1 MKNSEPLN
9 ARSPRTDTETKDITV
24 KESLISLLILLHLVG
39 LLAGQA
45 RADLAAYLKKPEPAY
60 RWEKRGEERADG
72 GTIYDLHLVSQVW
85 QGITWTHRVQI
96 FRPDNIEHPHFC
108 TLLNTGGNGGAT
120 EKALGM
126 TLAKGAGTVFAI
138 LYNIPNQPLYGGK
151 VEDALV
157 VYTWLKYMETGD
169 ESWPLHFPMAKA
181 VLKSMDAI
189 QAFFQE
195 TKLPP
200 IEGFLVTGAS
210 KRGWTAWLV
219 GASRDPRVKAIAPM
233 VIDTLN
239 IPAQLPHHLEAFGG
253 VSEQIDD
260 YTNAGVLEKL
270 STPQGKRLLELEDPY
285 SYRHLLTLP
294 KLLINGTN
302 DRYWAQDALNLYW
315 DGLKGPK
322 WVLYVPNS
330 GHGLEDRT
338 RVYNALSAFARAIAG
353 KRRWPKMR
361 WAYQE
366 DSRGASLFVG
376 SDIAPKSAHLFRTYA
391 LTKDFRD
398 SKWSS
403 EPMTPA
409 KGSFTG
415 RLDAPL
421 DGYAALFGEAVYEID
436 GKEFTL
442 STQIKIL
449 PGRMVGMTEAQKAAM
464 RQPPPDA
471 VVLFNGTDLAHWVHR
486 GSGRPATWTVSNGE
500 IEIKPGSGD
509 ILTKERFSDFQLHLE
524 FNVPYLPGATGQARG
539 NSGVYLHGLYEIQVL
554 DSYRNPTY
562 AKGGCGAIYG
572 QKDPDFRACKPPNE
586 WQTYDITF
594 RAPRFG
600 ADGKVVENPRIT
612 VLHNGVKIHDNV
624 EIKAGPTTASLGG
637 PLIPTGPILL
647 QDHGHRVRYRNI
659 WIRPLKM

>member
-1 MKNSEPLN
+1 MG
-9 ARSPRTDTETKDITV
+9 AITV
-24 KESLISLLILLHLVG
+24 KRHLIFVCILFSLA
-39 LLAGQA
+39 AGYC

-60 RWEKRGEERADG
+60 RWEKRGEERVEG
-72 GTIYDLHLVSQVW
+72 GTVYDLHLVSQVW
-85 QGITWTHRVQI
+85 QGITWTHRLQV
-96 FRPDNIEHPHFC
+96 FRPDNVEYPHFC
-108 TLLNTGGNGGAT
+108 TLLNTGGNGGAS
-120 EKALGM
+120 EKALGI

-151 VEDALV
+151 VEDELV

-195 TKLPP
+195 ANLPP

-219 GASRDPRVKAIAPM
+219 GASRDPRVRAIAPM

-253 VSEQIDD
+253 ASEQIDD
-260 YTNAGVLEKL
+260 YTKAGILEKL
-270 STPQGKRLLELEDPY
+270 STPAGKRLLALEDPY
-285 SYRHLLTLP
+285 SYRNILTLP

-315 DGLKGPK
+315 DDLRGPK

-338 RVYNALSAFARAIAG
+338 RVYNTLSAFARAIAG
-353 KRRWPKMR
+353 KKRWPRMR
-361 WAYQE
+361 WTYR
-366 DSRGASLFVG
+366 DNSHGVDLVLG
-376 SDIAPKSAHLFRTYA
+376 SDPAPKSARLFRTCA
-391 LTKDFRD
+391 LTQDFRD
-398 SKWSS
+398 SRWSF
-403 EPMTPA
+403 EPMTRTQ
-409 KGSFTG
+409 GGFTG
-415 RLDAPL
+415 RLDTPL
-421 DGYAALFGEAVYEID
+421 DGYAAMFGEATYEID

-449 PGRMVGMTEAQKAAM
+449 KGKMVGLTEAQKAE
-464 RQPPPDA
+464 RLRPPKDA
-471 VVLFNGTDLAHWVHR
+471 LVLFDGTDTSKWVHR
-486 GSGRPATWTVSNGE
+486 RSGRPVEWVVSDGAME
-500 IEIKPGSGD
+500 VKPGSGD
-509 ILTKERFSDFQLHLE
+509 ILTKEKFGDFQLHLE
-524 FNVPYLPGATGQARG
+524 FNVPYMPGATGQGRG
-539 NSGVYLHGLYEIQVL
+539 NSGVYLHGLYEIQIL
-554 DSYRNPTY
+554 DSYRNQTY
-562 AKGGCGAIYG
+562 ATGGCGAIYG
-572 QKDPDFRACKPPNE
+572 QKDPDFRASKPPNE

-600 ADGKVVENPRIT
+600 ADGKVIENPRVT

-637 PLIPTGPILL
+637 PLVQTGPILL
-647 QDHGHRVRYRNI
+647 QDHGNRMRFRNI
-659 WIRPLKM
+659 WIRPLAKE